1 MKDALLKARA
11 KPDEPIQI
19 IPANEIADYVQSIS
33 LVEAFGDET
42 ATSKPNSNING
53 YIIQDDGT
61 RFDGTIKLVGDNGSY
76 ALEFLIQY
84 VDLYKPVN
92 YLFGGPGG
100 KMYSD
105 RSVGQIVKRSCKIA
119 GIKKRVSAHT
129 LRHSFATH
137 LLESGTDIR
146 YIQTLLGHASSKTTE
161 RYTHVTKRGFERLRS
176 PLDDLDLGAG
186 TKKR

>member
-1 MKDALLKARA
+1 MLNLRWDDIDVDRKVINVRGGKGNKDRITLL
-11 KPDEPIQI
+11 
-19 IPANEIADYVQSIS
+19 S
-33 LVEAFGDET
+33 T
-42 ATSKPNSNING
+42 
-53 YIIQDDGT
+53 
-61 RFDGTIKLVGDNGSY
+61 Y

-92 YLFGGPGG
+92 YLFEGPGG
-100 KMYSD
+100 KRYSE

-176 PLDDLDLGAG
+176 PLDDLDLGAAS
-186 TKKR
+186 KPR